1 MLILPSS
8 ASSSVSLSSLPSTTI
23 HPRTTTPSYLHR
35 DFRSH
40 HHVKTSPALL
50 ATTALEPLPATPPRR
65 RISLTCHHRRVLLLP
80 THCRCI
86 ASSSL
91 PTRRPHCLRVVLLLT
106 HRRRVLLLPITRHCL
121 ADLLSQRHHQSRGG
135 HRPRVPFAGSTV
147 VVRSTDGVNS
157 ATVVQC
163 SIPNACRTVLSTTAA
178 TSSSPTP
185 PCCCASLTCHRYRRR
200 VRLPITHSVVL
211 RLADILSPHC
221 HQSRDGHR
229 RCRAAVVVRSS
240 STAPTPVVSSCPQHL
255 RTLRRLIFL
264 RALQFATEL
273 WQKL

>member
-1 MLILPSS
+1 MDFSRATRYYRSRTPSCHTPAPPNFPDLPPSPCPPPPHPLPLHRLLLIAY
-8 ASSSVSLSSLPSTTI
+8 ASSSFAL
-23 HPRTTTPSYLHR
+23 
-35 DFRSH
+35 
-40 HHVKTSPALL
+40 TSA
-50 ATTALEPLPATPPRR
+50 ASPP
-65 RISLTCHHRRVLLLP
+65 
-80 THCRCI
+80 
-86 ASSSL
+86 
-91 PTRRPHCLRVVLLLT
+91 PHGLRVVLLLT

-163 SIPNACRTVLSTTAA
+163 SIPNACRAVLSTAA
-178 TSSSPTP
+178 ASSSSPTP

-211 RLADILSPHC
+211 RLADNLSPRC

-264 RALQFATEL
+264 RVLLRKILFFLLLLHLLCGEKTLSEA
-273 WQKL
+273 KYCC